1 MTVVPGFEARAPA
14 DAELEAGRQAPIPI
28 RATTAKAAAIESPRP
43 GEDRIF
49 LADLA
54 KPVVFITVLSHS
66 CHIHDRAAAGP
77 KMAFA
82 SFDDRVAFHLDK
94 MSPAEQRV
102 ARLMTEAREEVLVA
116 SAASLAEKAE
126 TSDATVVRTVKTLG
140 FSGMEELRRLLAD
153 ELKQSLSIA
162 SRLTET
168 LRDVGD
174 DLQAAF
180 NRTLDIHRDAIE
192 GLRRDIS
199 PQMFRTAVQ
208 AIGGAKRIAIFGIG
222 PSSAIATYFAA
233 QLGRFG
239 IDAVCLA
246 HTGLLFADDL
256 RKLRKGDLLIAFAYT
271 HVYRELAVLF
281 NEADRHQLKKIL
293 LTDSLASKLRRR
305 VDLVLP
311 VARGRADML
320 SMHTATI
327 GLIETLL
334 VGVAATNGQATLRSL
349 EALNALR
356 KDVVG
361 ESLDVPAGPPKRR
374 RSK

>member
-1 MTVVPGFEARAPA
+1 MTAMPGFEVASRAEAATWPLLGEEETSPA
-14 DAELEAGRQAPIPI
+14 VS
-28 RATTAKAAAIESPRP
+28 AKA
-43 GEDRIF
+43 
-49 LADLA
+49 
-54 KPVVFITVLSHS
+54 VVFVTVLSHS
-66 CHIHDRAAAGP
+66 CHIHDRTAAGP
-77 KMAFA
+77 EMSFA

-94 MSPAEQRV
+94 MSPAERRV

-126 TSDATVVRTVKTLG
+126 TSDATVVRPEKTLG
-140 FSGMEELRRLLAD
+140 SPAMDELRRQLAD
-153 ELKQSLSIA
+153 ELKQSLNIA

-174 DLQAAF
+174 DLHAAF

-208 AIGGAKRIAIFGIG
+208 AIAGAKRIAIFGIG
-222 PSSAIATYFAA
+222 PSSAVATYFAA

-271 HVYRELAVLF
+271 HVYRELAVLL
-281 NEADRHQLKKIL
+281 NEADRHQLKKML

-334 VGVAATNGQATLRSL
+334 VGVAATNGQATIRSL

>member
-1 MTVVPGFEARAPA
+1 M
-14 DAELEAGRQAPIPI
+14 
-28 RATTAKAAAIESPRP
+28 S
-43 GEDRIF
+43 
-49 LADLA
+49 
-54 KPVVFITVLSHS
+54 
-66 CHIHDRAAAGP
+66 
-77 KMAFA
+77 FA

-102 ARLMTEAREEVLVA
+102 ARLMMVAREEVLVA

-140 FSGMEELRRLLAD
+140 FSGMEQLRRLLAD
-153 ELKQSLSIA
+153 ELKQTLNIA

-199 PQMFRTAVQ
+199 PQMFRTAVR
-208 AIGGAKRIAIFGIG
+208 AIASAKRVVIFGIG
-222 PSSAIATYFAA
+222 PSSAIASYLAA

-239 IDAVCLA
+239 IDTLCLA

-256 RKLRKGDLLIAFAYT
+256 RKLRKGDLLIALAYS
-271 HVYRELAVLF
+271 HVYRELAVLL
-281 NEADRHQLKKIL
+281 NEADRHQLKKVL
-293 LTDSLASKLRRR
+293 LTDSLAGKLRQR

-334 VGVAATNGQATLRSL
+334 VGVAATNGRETVRSL

-356 KDVVG
+356 KEVAG
-361 ESLDVPAGPPKRR
+361 ESLDVPAGSAKRR
-374 RSK
+374 RPK